1 MKKYV
6 ILMIMLLVI
15 TGCNKKV
22 ENKEVDKSNITTTS
36 EVTSI
41 PEESTTTIP
50 MTSVITTEPTTITTT
65 TGTTNNNKTTKTTKK
80 TTTTSKKT
88 TTTTKKITTTNK
100 KCIRDNLHPERI
112 MYMEIPCG
120 ASNPKDYEKKLA
132 DILNKSMN
140 ATSGPLYEDMD
151 LCMKT
156 YRKGCGYQFSWGYI
170 YSTDYEQ
177 IGLYVKY
184 DMYASEGGGTL
195 SVHAGEGYLNPD
207 NTIVFSWKNY

>member
-1 MKKYV
+1 MA
-6 ILMIMLLVI
+6 I
-15 TGCNKKV
+15 TGCNKKD
-22 ENKEVDKSNITTTS
+22 ENKEVDNSNPTTTS
-36 EVTSI
+36 EVSPM
-41 PEESTTTIP
+41 PEESMTTSTA
-50 MTSVITTEPTTITTT
+50 TTVVTVEQPTTT
-65 TGTTNNNKTTKTTKK
+65 TSMTTTNNKTTTTTKK
-80 TTTTSKKT
+80 MTITSKKT
-88 TTTTKKITTTNK
+88 TTTTKKTTKTTNK
-100 KCIRDNLHPERI
+100 KCIRDNVHPERI

-120 ASNPKDYEKKLA
+120 ASNPQDYEKKLT

-156 YRKGCGYQFSWGYI
+156 YRKGCGYRFSWGYI

-195 SVHAGEGYLNPD
+195 SIHAGDGYLNPD
-207 NTIVFSWKNY
+207 NTIAFSWKKY